1 MDQSIISAVPFGALL
16 LPAIGLL
23 AVGIILLAF
32 SRRFGRKSGMP
43 EGEVV
48 YEDASGQAQEQFI
61 SKRLLMA
68 GKPDY
73 LIKDRNGD
81 LIPVEV
87 KSSNAPRA
95 GRPYESHLMQ
105 LATYFLLLEDVL
117 QRPVPYGL
125 IRYRNRTLRVANTD
139 ELRTR
144 LMDVIAQMRR
154 LMSRDVA
161 RRNHNRAQRCSRCSM
176 AHACDERLV

>member
-1 MDQSIISAVPFGALL
+1 MDPSIISTVLVGALL
-16 LPAIGLL
+16 LIVIGM
-23 AVGIILLAF
+23 ILLAF

-43 EGEVV
+43 RGEVL
-48 YEDASGQAQEQFI
+48 YEDASGQAQEPFL

-105 LATYFLLLEDVL
+105 LAAYFLLLEDVL
-117 QRPVPYGL
+117 Q
-125 IRYRNRTLRVANTD
+125 
-139 ELRTR
+139 
-144 LMDVIAQMRR
+144 
-154 LMSRDVA
+154 
-161 RRNHNRAQRCSRCSM
+161 
-176 AHACDERLV
+176 

>member
-1 MDQSIISAVPFGALL
+1 MDQSIISTILFVAIVLL
-16 LPAIGLL
+16 AIGMILL
-23 AVGIILLAF
+23 AV
-32 SRRFGRKSGMP
+32 SRRFGRKSGIP
-43 EGEVV
+43 QGEVI
-48 YEDASGQAQEQFI
+48 YEDASGQAQEPFI

-73 LIKDRNGD
+73 LMKDRNGD

-105 LATYFLLLEDVL
+105 LAAYFLLLEDVM
-117 QRPVPYGL
+117 QQPVPYGL

-154 LMSRDVA
+154 LMAREVA
-161 RRNHNRAQRCSRCSM
+161 RRNHNRAQRCSRCSV

>member
-1 MDQSIISAVPFGALL
+1 MDQSIIPTVLFVALL
-16 LPAIGLL
+16 LLVIG
-23 AVGIILLAF
+23 VILLAA
-32 SRRFGRKSGMP
+32 SNRLGRKSGLP
-43 EGEVV
+43 QGEVS
-48 YEDASGQAQEQFI
+48 YADADGQAQEPFI

-73 LIKDRNGD
+73 LMKDRNGD

-105 LATYFLLLEDVL
+105 LAAYFLLIEDVL

-139 ELRTR
+139 ELRAR
-144 LMDVIAQMRR
+144 LMEAIAQMRR
-154 LMSRDVA
+154 LMAREIA
-161 RRNHNRAQRCSRCSM
+161 RRNHNRPQRCSRCSV
-176 AHACDERLV
+176 AHACDERLT

>member
-1 MDQSIISAVPFGALL
+1 MDQSLISIVPFSALL
-16 LPAIGLL
+16 LL
-23 AVGIILLAF
+23 AVGLILLAF
-32 SRRFGRKSGMP
+32 SRRFRRKSGMP

-105 LATYFLLLEDVL
+105 LAAYFLLLEDVL

-125 IRYRNRTLRVANTD
+125 IRYRNRTMRVANTD

-154 LMSRDVA
+154 LMAREVA
-161 RRNHNRAQRCSRCSM
+161 RRNHNRVQRCSRCSV
-176 AHACDERLV
+176 AHACDERLF

>member
-1 MDQSIISAVPFGALL
+1 MDQSIISSVLFVALL
-16 LPAIGLL
+16 MLAIG
-23 AVGIILLAF
+23 AILLAAS
-32 SRRFGRKSGMP
+32 SRLGRKSGMP
-43 EGEVV
+43 RGEVS
-48 YEDASGQAQEQFI
+48 YADASGQAQEPLI

-73 LIKDRNGD
+73 LMKDRNGD

-105 LATYFLLLEDVL
+105 LAAYFLLLEDVL

-139 ELRTR
+139 ELRSR

-154 LMSRDVA
+154 LMARDVA
-161 RRNHNRAQRCSRCSM
+161 RRNHNRPQRCSRCSV

>member
-1 MDQSIISAVPFGALL
+1 VVGA
-16 LPAIGLL
+16 
-23 AVGIILLAF
+23 ILLAA
-32 SRRFGRKSGMP
+32 SRHFGRESGMP
-43 EGEVV
+43 RGEVI
-48 YEDASGQAQEQFI
+48 YEDASGRGQEQFV

-105 LATYFLLLEDVL
+105 LAAYFLLLEDVL

-139 ELRTR
+139 ELRAR
-144 LMDVIAQMRR
+144 LIDVIAQMRR
-154 LMSRDVA
+154 LMARDVA
-161 RRNHNRAQRCSRCSM
+161 HRNHNRPQRCSRCSV

>member
-1 MDQSIISAVPFGALL
+1 MDQSIISIILFVALL
-16 LPAIGLL
+16 LV
-23 AVGIILLAF
+23 AVGVILLTV

-43 EGEVV
+43 RGEVI
-48 YEDASGQAQEQFI
+48 YDDASGPAREQFI

-73 LIKDRNGD
+73 LMKDRNGD

-105 LATYFLLLEDVL
+105 LAAYFLLLEDVL

-139 ELRTR
+139 ELRAR
-144 LMDVIAQMRR
+144 LMEVIAQMRR
-154 LMSRDVA
+154 LMARDVA
-161 RRNHNRAQRCSRCSM
+161 RRNHNRAQRCSRCSV

>member
-1 MDQSIISAVPFGALL
+1 MDPTATFTILFVALFL
-16 LPAIGLL
+16 LVAIGVVLL
-23 AVGIILLAF
+23 VI
-32 SRRFGRKSGMP
+32 SRRLGMESGMP
-43 EGEVV
+43 GGEVI
-48 YEDASGQAQEQFI
+48 YEDASGQAQEQFV
-61 SKRLLMA
+61 SKRLLMS

-73 LIKDRNGD
+73 LVKDKSGN

-87 KSSNAPRA
+87 KSGDAPRA

-105 LATYFLLLEDVL
+105 LAAYFLLLEDVL

-139 ELRTR
+139 DLRSR
-144 LMDVIAQMRR
+144 LMDVIAHMRR
-154 LMSRDVA
+154 LMAREVA
-161 RRNHNRAQRCSRCSM
+161 RRNHNRPQRCSRCSV

>member
-1 MDQSIISAVPFGALL
+1 MDQSIISAVLFVALL
-16 LPAIGLL
+16 LFATG
-23 AVGIILLAF
+23 VILLTV
-32 SRRFGRKSGMP
+32 SKRFGRKSGMP
-43 EGEVV
+43 RGEVI
-48 YEDASGQAQEQFI
+48 YEDASGGAEEPFI

-73 LIKDRNGD
+73 LMKDRNGD

-105 LATYFLLLEDVL
+105 LAAYFLLLEDVL

-144 LMDVIAQMRR
+144 LMEVIVQMRR
-154 LMSRDVA
+154 LMARDVA
-161 RRNHNRAQRCSRCSM
+161 RRTHNRVQRCSRCSV

>member
-1 MDQSIISAVPFGALL
+1 MDQSIIATVLFIALFL
-16 LPAIGLL
+16 LTI
-23 AVGIILLAF
+23 GIILLAL
-32 SRRFGRKSGMP
+32 SRSFGRKSGMP
-43 EGEVV
+43 QGEVV

-105 LATYFLLLEDVL
+105 LAAYFLLLEDVL

-125 IRYRNRTLRVANTD
+125 IRYRNRTMRVANTD

-154 LMSRDVA
+154 LMAREVA
-161 RRNHNRAQRCSRCSM
+161 RRNHNRVQRCSRCSV
-176 AHACDERLV
+176 AHACDERLF

>member
-1 MDQSIISAVPFGALL
+1 MDQSIISTVLFIALL
-16 LPAIGLL
+16 LLAIGVVLL
-23 AVGIILLAF
+23 AV
-32 SRRFGRKSGMP
+32 SRRFGQKSGMP
-43 EGEVV
+43 RGEVF
-48 YEDASGQAQEQFI
+48 YEDASGRAQEQFF

-73 LIKDRNGD
+73 LMKDRNGD

-105 LATYFLLLEDVL
+105 LGAYFLLLEDVL
-117 QRPVPYGL
+117 QRPMPYGL

-139 ELRTR
+139 ELRAR

-154 LMSRDVA
+154 LLSRDVA
-161 RRNHNRAQRCSRCSM
+161 RRNHNRAQRCSRCSV

>member
-1 MDQSIISAVPFGALL
+1 MDQSIISTVLFVALL
-16 LPAIGLL
+16 LLAIG
-23 AVGIILLAF
+23 AILLAA
-32 SRRFGRKSGMP
+32 SSRFGRKTGMP
-43 EGEVV
+43 RGKVA
-48 YEDASGQAQEQFI
+48 YADASGQAQEPFI

-73 LIKDRNGD
+73 LMKDRNGD

-105 LATYFLLLEDVL
+105 LAAYFLLLEDVL

-139 ELRTR
+139 DLRSR

-154 LMSRDVA
+154 LMARDVA
-161 RRNHNRAQRCSRCSM
+161 RRNHNRPQRCSRCSV

>member
-1 MDQSIISAVPFGALL
+1 MDQSIIYTVLFIALL
-16 LPAIGLL
+16 LL
-23 AVGIILLAF
+23 AVGAIMLAV
-32 SRRFGRKSGMP
+32 SGRFGRKSGMP
-43 EGEVV
+43 QGEVV
-48 YEDASGQAQEQFI
+48 YEDASGLAEGPFM

-95 GRPYESHLMQ
+95 GRPYASHLMQ
-105 LATYFLLLEDVL
+105 LAAYFLLLEDVL

-125 IRYRNRTLRVANTD
+125 IRYRNRTLRVDNTD
-139 ELRTR
+139 EMRAR
-144 LMDVIAQMRR
+144 LMEVIAQMRR
-154 LMSRDVA
+154 LMARDVA
-161 RRNHNRAQRCSRCSM
+161 RRTHNRAQRCSRCSV

>member
-1 MDQSIISAVPFGALL
+1 MDQSIIPTAFFVALL
-16 LPAIGLL
+16 LIAIG
-23 AVGIILLAF
+23 AILLVI
-32 SRRFGRKSGMP
+32 SSHFGRKSGLP
-43 EGEVV
+43 RGDVS
-48 YEDASGQAQEQFI
+48 YADASGQAQEPFI

-73 LIKDRNGD
+73 LMKDRNGD

-105 LATYFLLLEDVL
+105 LAAYFLLLEDVL

-139 ELRTR
+139 ELRAR

-154 LMSRDVA
+154 LMARDVA
-161 RRNHNRAQRCSRCSM
+161 RRNHNRPQRCSRCSV

>member
-1 MDQSIISAVPFGALL
+1 MEQSVISTVLFIALFL
-16 LPAIGLL
+16 LVIGGVLL
-23 AVGIILLAF
+23 AGSWRL
-32 SRRFGRKSGMP
+32 GRKSGMP
-43 EGEVV
+43 RGEVF
-48 YEDASGQAQEQFI
+48 YDDASGQAQEHFF

-73 LIKDRNGD
+73 LMKDRNGD

-105 LATYFLLLEDVL
+105 LAAYFLLLEDIL
-117 QRPVPYGL
+117 ERPMPYGL

-139 ELRTR
+139 ELRGR
-144 LMDVIAQMRR
+144 LMEVIAQMRR
-154 LMSRDVA
+154 LMARGGA
-161 RRNHNRAQRCSRCSM
+161 RRSHNRAQRCSRCSV
-176 AHACDERLV
+176 AHACDERIV

>member
-1 MDQSIISAVPFGALL
+1 MGQSIITIVLFVALL
-16 LPAIGLL
+16 LLAIG
-23 AVGIILLAF
+23 VILLAA

-43 EGEVV
+43 RGEII

-73 LIKDRNGD
+73 LMKDRSGD

-105 LATYFLLLEDVL
+105 LAAYFLLLEDVL

-139 ELRTR
+139 ELRAR

-154 LMSRDVA
+154 LMAREVA
-161 RRNHNRAQRCSRCSM
+161 RRNHNRAQRCSRCSV
-176 AHACDERLV
+176 AHACDERLT

>member
-1 MDQSIISAVPFGALL
+1 MDQSIISTVLFVALL
-16 LPAIGLL
+16 LL
-23 AVGIILLAF
+23 AVGIILLAV
-32 SRRFGRKSGMP
+32 SRRFRRKSGVP
-43 EGEVV
+43 QGEVV
-48 YEDASGQAQEQFI
+48 YEDASGQAEEPFM

-105 LATYFLLLEDVL
+105 LAAYFLLLEDVL

-125 IRYRNRTLRVANTD
+125 IRYRNRTLRVANSD

-154 LMSRDVA
+154 FMAREVA
-161 RRNHNRAQRCSRCSM
+161 RRNHNRPQRCSRCSVS
-176 AHACDERLV
+176 HACDERLV

>member
-1 MDQSIISAVPFGALL
+1 MDQSIIYTVLFIALL
-16 LPAIGLL
+16 ML
-23 AVGIILLAF
+23 AVGAIMLAV
-32 SRRFGRKSGMP
+32 SGRFGRKSGMP
-43 EGEVV
+43 QGEVL
-48 YEDASGQAQEQFI
+48 YEDASGQAEGQFM

-95 GRPYESHLMQ
+95 GRPYASHLMQ
-105 LATYFLLLEDVL
+105 LAAYFLLLEDVL

-139 ELRTR
+139 ELRAR
-144 LMDVIAQMRR
+144 LMEVIAQMRR
-154 LMSRDVA
+154 FMARDVA
-161 RRNHNRAQRCSRCSM
+161 RRTHNRAQRCSRCSV

>member
-1 MDQSIISAVPFGALL
+1 LFVALL
-16 LPAIGLL
+16 ALV
-23 AVGIILLAF
+23 VGIILLAV
-32 SRRFGRKSGMP
+32 SRRFGRQSGLP
-43 EGEVV
+43 QGEVV
-48 YEDASGQAQEQFI
+48 YEDASGKEHAPLI

-95 GRPYESHLMQ
+95 GQPYESHLMQ
-105 LATYFLLLEDVL
+105 LAAYFLLLEDVL
-117 QRPVPYGL
+117 QRPAPYGL

-139 ELRTR
+139 ELRSR
-144 LMDVIAQMRR
+144 LMEVIAQMRR
-154 LMSRDVA
+154 LMARDVA
-161 RRNHNRAQRCSRCSM
+161 RRNHNRAQRCSRCSV
-176 AHACDERLV
+176 AHACDERLA

>member
-1 MDQSIISAVPFGALL
+1 MDQSIIFTGLFVAAPLL
-16 LPAIGLL
+16 AIG
-23 AVGIILLAF
+23 AILLAA
-32 SRRFGRKSGMP
+32 SSRFGRKSGLP
-43 EGEVV
+43 RGDVS
-48 YEDASGQAQEQFI
+48 YADASGQAQEPFI

-105 LATYFLLLEDVL
+105 LAAYFLLLEDVL
-117 QRPVPYGL
+117 ERPVPYGL

-139 ELRTR
+139 ELRAR

-154 LMSRDVA
+154 LMARDVA
-161 RRNHNRAQRCSRCSM
+161 RQQPSHL
-176 AHACDERLV
+176 CDNVHQPLE

>member
-1 MDQSIISAVPFGALL
+1 MDQSIIPAAFFVALL
-16 LPAIGLL
+16 LIAIG
-23 AVGIILLAF
+23 AILLVV
-32 SRRFGRKSGMP
+32 SSHFGRKSGLP
-43 EGEVV
+43 RGDVS
-48 YEDASGQAQEQFI
+48 YADASGQAQELFI

-105 LATYFLLLEDVL
+105 LAAYFLLLEDVL

-125 IRYRNRTLRVANTD
+125 LRYRNRTLRVANTD
-139 ELRTR
+139 ELRAR

-154 LMSRDVA
+154 LMARDVA
-161 RRNHNRAQRCSRCSM
+161 RRNHNRPQRCSRCSV

>member
-1 MDQSIISAVPFGALL
+1 MDQSIIPTAFFVALL
-16 LPAIGLL
+16 LIAIG
-23 AVGIILLAF
+23 AILLVV
-32 SRRFGRKSGMP
+32 SNHFGRKSGLP
-43 EGEVV
+43 RGDIS
-48 YEDASGQAQEQFI
+48 YADASGQAQEPFI

-105 LATYFLLLEDVL
+105 LAAYFLLLEDVL

-139 ELRTR
+139 ELRAR

-154 LMSRDVA
+154 LMTRDVA
-161 RRNHNRAQRCSRCSM
+161 RRNHNRPQRCSRCSV

>member
-1 MDQSIISAVPFGALL
+1 MGQSTISIVLFVALL
-16 LPAIGLL
+16 LLAIG
-23 AVGIILLAF
+23 VILLAA

-43 EGEVV
+43 QGEII
-48 YEDASGQAQEQFI
+48 YEDASGQAQDQFI

-73 LIKDRNGD
+73 LVKDRSGD

-105 LATYFLLLEDVL
+105 LAAYFLLLEDVL

-139 ELRTR
+139 ELRAR

-154 LMSRDVA
+154 LMAREIA
-161 RRNHNRAQRCSRCSM
+161 RRNHNRAQRCSRCSV
-176 AHACDERLV
+176 AHACDERLT

>member
-1 MDQSIISAVPFGALL
+1 MDQSIISTVLFVAL
-16 LPAIGLL
+16 
-23 AVGIILLAF
+23 ILLAIGVILLAAS
-32 SRRFGRKSGMP
+32 SRLGRRSGLP
-43 EGEVV
+43 RGEIS
-48 YEDASGQAQEQFI
+48 YEDASGQAQEPFI

-73 LIKDRNGD
+73 LMKDRNGD

-105 LATYFLLLEDVL
+105 LAAYFLLLEDVL

-139 ELRTR
+139 DLRAR

-154 LMSRDVA
+154 LMAREVA
-161 RRNHNRAQRCSRCSM
+161 RRNHNRPQRCSRCSV